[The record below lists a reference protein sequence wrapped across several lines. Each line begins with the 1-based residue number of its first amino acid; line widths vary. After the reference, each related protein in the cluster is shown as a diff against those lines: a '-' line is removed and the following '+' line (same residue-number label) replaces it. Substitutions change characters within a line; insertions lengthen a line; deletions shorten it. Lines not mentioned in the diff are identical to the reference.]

1 VLPSQPGRTVNKQIT
16 RRTYSENETK
26 MNTKV
31 NTYKTR
37 ASGMSRT
44 AALLGVGALVVAC
57 VTGFVG
63 LRLRVTKP
71 PVDQPAQLWAEG
83 ECRTHEDSN
92 HNLALAVPADWTI
105 EAAEPHGPAAM
116 TFIGFRPP
124 DDMGMNTLAVWKHPP
139 SHGLS
144 ARAWAEKEVAQGAR
158 MGKRDGT
165 VRPDS
170 WSDLVV
176 AGRPAASLITDLTD
190 GANRFTVY
198 HVYAMTKTS
207 SMKFR
212 FMVPAGRF
220 AEVKP
225 ILDSILASCKTG

>member
-1 VLPSQPGRTVNKQIT
+1 VNKQIT
-16 RRTYSENETK
+16 RKTNTNNETK
-26 MNTKV
+26 MNTKL
-31 NTYKTR
+31 NTYNTR

-44 AALLGVGALVVAC
+44 AALLWVGALVVAC
-57 VTGFVG
+57 VTGLLG
-63 LRLRVTKP
+63 LRLRATNP
-71 PVDQPAQLWAEG
+71 QVDQPVQLGAEG
-83 ECRTHEDSN
+83 ECRTHEDTN
-92 HNLALAVPADWTI
+92 HNLKLAVPADWTI
-105 EAAEPHGPAAM
+105 EAGEPNGPAAM

-158 MGKRDGT
+158 MGKKDGK

-190 GANRFTVY
+190 GANKFTVY
-198 HVYAMTKTS
+198 HVYAMTETS
-207 SMKFR
+207 SLKFR
-212 FMVPAGRF
+212 FMIPADRF
-220 AEVKP
+220 TEVRP
-225 ILDSILASCKTG
+225 VVDSILASCKAG